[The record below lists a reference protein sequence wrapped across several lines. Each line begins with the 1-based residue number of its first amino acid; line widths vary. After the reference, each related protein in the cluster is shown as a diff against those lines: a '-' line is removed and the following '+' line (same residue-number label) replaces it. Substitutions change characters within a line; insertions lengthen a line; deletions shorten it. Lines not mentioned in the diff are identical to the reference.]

1 MARTLQ
7 LLEAGHDR
15 EDVEVR
21 RLGSIHRLGKHARM
35 AIKIRSFRK
44 IEFTD
49 FPLDTVSLWFQ
60 NNTIFLPS
68 EY

>member
-21 RLGSIHRLGKHARM
+21 RLGSIHRLGKHARYSN
-35 AIKIRSFRK
+35 KNQVFSKK

-49 FPLDTVSLWFQ
+49 FPLDTAARSRLKLVA
-60 NNTIFLPS
+60 
-68 EY
+68 